1 MTDEKGKPGSF
12 QKRKGRKLIC
22 NLRVQRVFS
31 SVRRCLLRRAACP
44 PPFPYPCVAGGA
56 AIALPT
62 SAPFRAFFQL
72 RVDCICDQQKKK
84 RGKEAIK
91 RRRFYSFFFFSFL
104 FFPARAF
111 TLVWIHF
118 RRHASYP
125 CACLRLFFARNT
137 HTDEEV
143 RTQAHI
149 AGVAAALNTQIHTLA
164 ANDKAH
170 MKVRKKKKVNTRLC
184 F

>member
-91 RRRFYSFFFFSFL
+91 RSRFYSFFFSLFSF
-104 FFPARAF
+104 FPHEPLLLCEYTFAAMLV
-111 TLVWIHF
+111 TLVHVSDSFLPVIHIQMKKCAH
-118 RRHASYP
+118 RH
-125 CACLRLFFARNT
+125 T
-137 HTDEEV
+137 
-143 RTQAHI
+143 
-149 AGVAAALNTQIHTLA
+149 
-164 ANDKAH
+164 
-170 MKVRKKKKVNTRLC
+170 
-184 F
+184 